1 MSNLDV
7 TEIKAVLKEI
17 VAAAKKDN
25 ELKALLAE
33 LVKLVAEE
41 NISRR
46 TKTKVEAKINPIS
59 IAATEGI
66 ERLVEELEKLD
77 VPALIAV
84 IKKYGLDK
92 TRKSYTWKTKD
103 KLVNLIKERV
113 SASSTRG
120 DVFSGNDNT
129 T

>member
-1 MSNLDV
+1 MNMSNLDV
-7 TEIKAVLKEI
+7 TEIKAV
-17 VAAAKKDN
+17 
-25 ELKALLAE
+25 LKALLAE